1 MTAFNK
7 NHKTSV
13 GCDVERYGSPFPV
26 GGCVNG
32 EAAAQSSTAAPV
44 ISLWAT
50 HPRAS
55 KQGLE
60 ATLLHSLHSCSDRV
74 GFCSSVDGEGGSSIR
89 TQGWTDKRD
98 WGRVRGDIT

>member
-13 GCDVERYGSPFPV
+13 GCVVERYGSPFPV

-55 KQGLE
+55 KAGAGSNI
-60 ATLLHSLHSCSDRV
+60 AT
-74 GFCSSVDGEGGSSIR
+74 FIA
-89 TQGWTDKRD
+89 
-98 WGRVRGDIT
+98 